1 MIRKNFN
8 ITEENQN
15 QLDEIYER
23 TGASES
29 EIMRRAIT
37 AWYEKIVQ
45 GKKAALKEG
54 KCGMF
59 FRE

>member
-37 AWYEKIVQ
+37 TQYEKIVQ
-45 GKKAALKEG
+45 GKKEAKKEE
-54 KCGMF
+54 K
-59 FRE
+59 